1 MLKKEAIERLTKYR
15 MAVEQALEA
24 RRAWA
29 EKLDGD
35 DNPQV
40 EELRWE
46 NQVRAETYEAV
57 LEMMMGD
64 YVSIRLDGIG
74 PSDI

>member
-24 RRAWA
+24 RRAWV
-29 EKLDGD
+29 EKLDDD

>member
-15 MAVEQALEA
+15 IAVEQALEA
-24 RRAWA
+24 RRAWV
-29 EKLDGD
+29 EKLDDD

-40 EELRWE
+40 EELRRE

>member
-24 RRAWA
+24 RRAWV

-46 NQVRAETYEAV
+46 NQVRVETYEAV